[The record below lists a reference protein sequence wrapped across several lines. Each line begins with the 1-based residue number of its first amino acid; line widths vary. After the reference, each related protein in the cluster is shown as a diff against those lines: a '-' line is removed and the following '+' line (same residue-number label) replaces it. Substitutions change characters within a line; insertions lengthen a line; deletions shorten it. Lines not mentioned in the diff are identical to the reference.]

1 MILICVFGGIVL
13 ESIVDLV
20 QSQVIASVKHGE
32 HLEAAAKSHSNIV
45 FLLTGDLVTTQ
56 QYVDELK
63 KHNKTTFVHVDF
75 IDGLSNTKSAIKYIA
90 EVWKPKGIITTK
102 SNLIKFAKEE
112 GLMTIQR
119 IFLIDRNAMKKGIEI
134 AHSCK
139 PDAIE
144 VLPGIMPSIIDSL
157 TKLTHLPIIA
167 GGLVSSESQ
176 IDDGLKAGALAISSG
191 NPKLWNLDL

>member
-1 MILICVFGGIVL
+1 MGN
-13 ESIVDLV
+13 IVDLV
-20 QSQVIASVKHGE
+20 QSQVIASVKHQDDIDM
-32 HLEAAAKSHSNIV
+32 ATHSNANIV
-45 FLLTGDLVTTQ
+45 FLLTGDLMTTKN
-56 QYVDELK
+56 YLERLK
-63 KHNKTTFVHVDF
+63 KYKKTTFVHIDF
-75 IDGLSNTKSAIKYIA
+75 IDGLSNTRSAIKYIA
-90 EVWKPKGIITTK
+90 EEWKPQGIITTK

-144 VLPGIMPSIIDSL
+144 VLPGIMPTIIDKL

-167 GGLVSSESQ
+167 GGLVSTKTE
-176 IDDGLKAGALAISSG
+176 IDCGLEAGALAISSG